1 MSKPRYDTVAVAAV
15 VDNVSC
21 PTCKSEAGEQCVK
34 MTRRGVRTVL
44 PCYPH
49 PDRVLAAIT
58 FGAIPMAEY

>member
-1 MSKPRYDTVAVAAV
+1 MRQRYDQIAVKAV

-34 MTRRGVRTVL
+34 MTRRGQRSVL

-58 FGAIPMAEY
+58 AGAIPMAEY